1 MTQIDFDA
9 LVQPTRIHGSLY
21 TSPSVHDAELS
32 RIFHQGWV
40 FLAHD
45 SEVASPGDYVTRTIG
60 GQPLIVARGRDD
72 VVRAFFNRC
81 THRAN
86 LVCRADAGNASSF
99 RCPYHGWTFASDGA
113 LTVVPMREGYGT
125 DHDDTQARLG
135 LAPIAELDS
144 YRGFVFG
151 RLTGAGP
158 SLSDHLGKA
167 TTAIDRLV
175 DLSPT
180 GKLNLRNGWIRH
192 LNRANWRTLLEKQVD
207 GYHALFVHQ
216 SVYRAVSPR
225 RAEYGSGETRIA
237 VRDLGGGHCE
247 IDYTDEW
254 RRLDREFA
262 WFGNIDRARVPRYIE
277 AMTVARDGRLRQLLV
292 DGPPH
297 TVIFPNLFLAE
308 LNVMMFEPLAP
319 GQTVVHTA
327 PALLDG
333 GEEMN
338 ERILRRAEGAM
349 GPAGFLIADDADMS
363 ERNQIGLEAGTPEW
377 VELSRGLE
385 SEETDIRGTH
395 SFDES
400 AETTQRAIW
409 QHYRSVMTGVHA

>member
-113 LTVVPMREGYGT
+113 LTGVPMREGYGT

-144 YRGFVFG
+144 YRGFGFG

-158 SLSDHLGKA
+158 SL
-167 TTAIDRLV
+167 
-175 DLSPT
+175 
-180 GKLNLRNGWIRH
+180 
-192 LNRANWRTLLEKQVD
+192 
-207 GYHALFVHQ
+207 
-216 SVYRAVSPR
+216 
-225 RAEYGSGETRIA
+225 
-237 VRDLGGGHCE
+237 
-247 IDYTDEW
+247 
-254 RRLDREFA
+254 
-262 WFGNIDRARVPRYIE
+262 
-277 AMTVARDGRLRQLLV
+277 
-292 DGPPH
+292 
-297 TVIFPNLFLAE
+297 
-308 LNVMMFEPLAP
+308 
-319 GQTVVHTA
+319 
-327 PALLDG
+327 
-333 GEEMN
+333 
-338 ERILRRAEGAM
+338 
-349 GPAGFLIADDADMS
+349 
-363 ERNQIGLEAGTPEW
+363 
-377 VELSRGLE
+377 
-385 SEETDIRGTH
+385 
-395 SFDES
+395 
-400 AETTQRAIW
+400 
-409 QHYRSVMTGVHA
+409 